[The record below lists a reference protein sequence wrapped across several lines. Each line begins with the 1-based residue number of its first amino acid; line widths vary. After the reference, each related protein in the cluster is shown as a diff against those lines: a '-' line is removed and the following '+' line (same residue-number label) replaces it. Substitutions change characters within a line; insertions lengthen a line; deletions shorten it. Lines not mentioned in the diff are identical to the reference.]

1 LEVPPGSLAEQLLV
15 ETYRFD
21 FFQAVRVLQRLFPD
35 REPVGRD
42 ADPEQEVCRFRGR
55 ITLEMPASA
64 LYEMLP
70 GPPGRAP
77 ELVCNFLSLAGA
89 SPAPL
94 PDHYAVFILDR
105 MRRRDYTLRD
115 FLDLFHHRLI
125 SLFYRAWE
133 KYQCCIRYELAAIQG
148 RQQRA
153 AGPERWR
160 WFVLEERGRLDA
172 PGQMLLDLI
181 GLGVPALRYRTRER
195 RRLEPRRQIADDT
208 LRFYA
213 GLFAQRHRSA
223 IGLERLLEDYF
234 GVPVQVVQFCGQW
247 LLLEEEHQTSL
258 GGGRRAAVGQD
269 GGGLGRGA
277 VAGSRVWERQSKF
290 RLRIGPLSYAQFRTF
305 VPSGPAFKPLV
316 HLTRL
321 YVGQEFDFDVQ
332 LVLRGPEVPGCVLPQ
347 APAGSVRLGWD
358 AWVHNAPFSTDVAD
372 AVFTPQDDSSHSAAG
387 RTCYVAACRK
397 EPSPCNAT

>member
-1 LEVPPGSLAEQLLV
+1 MNSDAAVGAKGAEVAAAPDVPRGSLAELLFA

-21 FFQAVRVLQRLFPD
+21 FFQAVRVLLRLFSE

-42 ADPEQEVCRFRGR
+42 ADPQQEIARFRGR

-64 LYEMLP
+64 LYELLP
-70 GPPGRAP
+70 GNEGRPP
-77 ELVCNFLSLAGA
+77 ELLCNFLSLAGA

-94 PDHYAVFILDR
+94 PDHYAQFILDR

-133 KYQCCIRYELAAIQG
+133 KHQTWMAYELAELQG
-148 RQQRA
+148 RRERQ

-160 WFVLEERGRLDA
+160 WFVLEERGRLDV

-181 GLGVPALRYRTRER
+181 GLGTPALRYRTRER

-223 IGLERLLEDYF
+223 IGLECLLEDYF
-234 GVPVQVVQFCGQW
+234 GVPIKVVQFCGQW
-247 LLLEEEHQTSL
+247 LLLEEEHQTQL
-258 GGGRRAAVGQD
+258 GRNGSRHEGAGQAA
-269 GGGLGRGA
+269 GGLGQGA
-277 VAGSRVWERQSKF
+277 VAGFRVWERQSKF
-290 RLRIGPLSYAQFRTF
+290 RLRVGPLSYAQFRSF

-316 HLTRL
+316 HLVRL

-332 LVLRGPEVPGCVLPQ
+332 LVLRGPEVPGCELP
-347 APAGSVRLGWD
+347 PAAAGGVRLGWD
-358 AWVHNAPFSTDVAD
+358 AWVHNAPFQTDVAD
-372 AVFTPQDDSSHSAAG
+372 AVFTPQDD
-387 RTCYVAACRK
+387 
-397 EPSPCNAT
+397 